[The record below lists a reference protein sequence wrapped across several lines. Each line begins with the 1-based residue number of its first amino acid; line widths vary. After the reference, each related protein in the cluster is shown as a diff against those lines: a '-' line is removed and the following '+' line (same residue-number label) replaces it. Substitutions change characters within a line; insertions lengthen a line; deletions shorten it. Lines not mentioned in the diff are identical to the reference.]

1 MDGKERIA
9 RIIDYCMYAVVALP
23 LLALF
28 SRDIDTIIGSI
39 VASGW
44 SLIAIVSKPEKRG
57 T

>member
-1 MDGKERIA
+1 MNGKERIA
-9 RIIDYCMYAVVALP
+9 RIIDYGMVALLALP
-23 LLALF
+23 VLALF

-39 VASGW
+39 VAAGW